1 MTNPTLPN
9 ESVLKVLAEGELSL
23 RGEFMWGSNYTY
35 LATASI
41 SDIELKVV
49 YKPTRGVR
57 PLWDFPSATLARR
70 EAAAYVLS
78 QALRWE
84 LVPPTVFRRQAP
96 FGSGSIQLYIEHD
109 PEYHYFNFSPED
121 RQRLRPAAAFDLIAN
136 NADRK
141 GSHILV
147 DPLRK
152 FKLIDHG
159 LCFHEENKLRTVI
172 WDFAGE
178 QLPDELCGDLTDLA
192 RQLSTDAGT
201 PSSLRQQLQPFL
213 SPVEI
218 GALLQRTTRLLQ
230 QGSYPNP
237 DPSRRP
243 YPWPPI

>member
-1 MTNPTLPN
+1 MRSTLPTDTL
-9 ESVLKVLAEGELSL
+9 LKILSEGELSL

-35 LATASI
+35 LATASHP
-41 SDIELKVV
+41 DGELQVV

-57 PLWDFPSATLARR
+57 PLWDFPSASLARR

-78 QALRWE
+78 QALGWD
-84 LVPPTVFRRQAP
+84 LVPPTVYRKHAP
-96 FGSGSIQLYIEHD
+96 LGPGSIQLYIEHD

-121 RQRLRPAAAFDLIAN
+121 RQRLRPVVAFDLIAN

-147 DPLRK
+147 DPQRAL
-152 FKLIDHG
+152 KLIDHG

-178 QLPDELCGDLTDLA
+178 QLPETLCRDLTELQ
-192 RQLSTDAGT
+192 RQLVSEMGA
-201 PSSLRQQLQPFL
+201 PNPLRQKLLAYL
-213 SPVEI
+213 SPAEI
-218 GALLQRTTRLLQ
+218 GALLQRTAHLLQ
-230 QGSYPNP
+230 QATFPNP

-243 YPWPPI
+243 YPWPPV

>member
-1 MTNPTLPN
+1 MMSSTLPN
-9 ESVLKVLAEGELSL
+9 ETVLKVLSEGELSL

-35 LATASI
+35 LATASL
-41 SDIELKVV
+41 SDVELQVV

-70 EAAAYVLS
+70 EAAAYLLS
-78 QALRWE
+78 QALAWD
-84 LVPPTVFRRQAP
+84 LVPPTVFRKSAP

-121 RQRLRPAAAFDLIAN
+121 RQRLRPVAAFDLIAN

-147 DPLRK
+147 DPQRVL
-152 FKLIDHG
+152 KLIDHG

-178 QLPDELCGDLTDLA
+178 QLPETLCRDLTELQ
-192 RQLSTDAGT
+192 RQLVSEPGAPT
-201 PSSLRQQLQPFL
+201 PLRQKLQPYL
-213 SPVEI
+213 SPAEI
-218 GALLQRTTRLLQ
+218 GALQQRVARLLQ
-230 QGSYPNP
+230 QASFPNP
-237 DPSRRP
+237 DPARRP
-243 YPWPPI
+243 YPWPPV